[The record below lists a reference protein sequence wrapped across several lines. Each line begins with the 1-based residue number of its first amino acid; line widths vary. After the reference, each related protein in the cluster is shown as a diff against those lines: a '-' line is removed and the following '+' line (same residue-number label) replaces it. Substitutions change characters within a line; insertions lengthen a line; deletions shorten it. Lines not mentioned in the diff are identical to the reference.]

1 MPTSAV
7 RILFPSRAATPLRS
21 LGLRIAVAL
30 GLLLTVAAITYV
42 GRSGYR
48 DADGNAVSVLDAVYY
63 ASVSV
68 TTTGY
73 GDITPISPTARA
85 WTSLV
90 VTPARILFLI
100 VLVGTTIEVLTER
113 FREAVAIS
121 RWRKRVTNHVIVV
134 GYGTKGRGAIQSL
147 LGKGSVSPRDVIVID
162 VSETA
167 VDEARQAGF
176 VVILG
181 DATRT
186 IVLHQAQ
193 VEQARAVIVTCNRD
207 DTATL
212 VTLTAR
218 ELNATAVIAAAVRES
233 ENAHL
238 LSRSGASTVIVS
250 AEATGRLLGL
260 ATQQPAAVSVLE
272 DLLVAGRG
280 MELSQRPVAP
290 DEVGGPPTMRNACL
304 PIAIQ
309 RGDARI
315 AFDERAFLRTQAGDV
330 IVGIN
335 SEFL

>member
-1 MPTSAV
+1 MPSSAV
-7 RILFPSRAATPLRS
+7 RILFPSRSATPLRS
-21 LGLRIAVAL
+21 LALRIAVAL
-30 GLLLTVAAITYV
+30 GLLLLVAAITYV

-48 DADGNAVSVLDAVYY
+48 DADGNAVSVLDAIYY

-73 GDITPISPTARA
+73 GDITPISPAARA

-121 RWRKRVTNHVIVV
+121 RWRKRVTSHVVVV

-147 LGKGSVSPRDVIVID
+147 IGGGMLLPHDLVVID
-162 VSETA
+162 VSESA
-167 VDEARQAGF
+167 VEEARQAGF
-176 VVILG
+176 VVVLG

-186 IVLHQAQ
+186 VVLHQAQ
-193 VEQARAVIVTCNRD
+193 VEEARAVIVTCNRD

-218 ELNATAVIAAAVRES
+218 ELNPTAVIAAAVRES

-260 ATQQPAAVSVLE
+260 ATHQPAAVSVLE
-272 DLLVAGRG
+272 DLLVAGKG
-280 MELSQRPVAP
+280 LELSQRPIAA
-290 DEVGGPPTMRNACL
+290 DEIGGPPTMRGGCL
-304 PIAIQ
+304 PIAVL
-309 RGDARI
+309 RDGARL
-315 AFDERAFLRTQAGDV
+315 AFDHPQFLVTQASDV
-330 IVGIN
+330 VVGIN
-335 SEFL
+335 SEAV